1 MAIAAREIE
10 YMIVKAAD
18 GDILFEAKTG
28 EDPEYKL
35 KTGMIES
42 TADGMTNVGTLILK
56 YMKERSYVEGVFG
69 YVSEDIDKLQVT
81 IDDAKV
87 NSAPE
92 IPVYLQMTDGTIFS
106 NTGVFVGALISDGP
120 GTITMRFESALDFI
134 ES

>member
-1 MAIAAREIE
+1 MGIAAREIE

-18 GDILFEAKTG
+18 GDIMFEAKTG

-42 TADGMTNVGTLILK
+42 TADGMTNVGSLIIK
-56 YMKERSYVEGVFG
+56 YMKERSYVQGIFG
-69 YVSEDIDKLQVT
+69 YVPGEIEKLQAT

-87 NSAPE
+87 NSSPE
-92 IPVYLQMTDGTIFS
+92 IPVYVQMTDGAILS
-106 NTGVFVGALISDGP
+106 NTGVFVGAIVSDGP
-120 GTITMRFESALDFI
+120 GTATLRFESGLDFI